1 MTRMPRRALMA
12 GGAVVATAAL
22 LSGCLQNPNAGSG
35 SGGGGGGNAF
45 VDGGTADGD
54 KVVTILGAFGGDEE
68 KNFNASLAEFEKS
81 SGIDVQY
88 TSDQD
93 FTTTIKQK
101 VGSGDSPDIGLFPQ
115 PGGLLEFAAQN
126 KIQPIDSYLD
136 YDKLQGTLLP
146 GFLDAGRYKGRV
158 YGAPMRNAVK
168 SIVWYPKAAYDKAGY
183 EKEPSSIQDLQKN
196 VADKIA
202 ASGTTPWCIGWE
214 SDQATGWVGTDWV
227 EELVLRMWGPSVYDD
242 WTSHRIPF
250 NDERIVKSLDE
261 AAKFNKDP
269 KMVLGGTKGV
279 LNTAFGDAMTPAFQ
293 NPPKCMLHRQGNF
306 ATTFYPKN
314 VQADLDGT
322 VGIFVFP
329 KFEGGYDGQA
339 ILGGG
344 DLAGLFNGND
354 EDSKKVMEFLT
365 SDKFGGPWAK
375 AGGWLSPHKTFDV
388 SNYPNQTTKDIADIA
403 NKASVLRFD
412 GSDLMPKAVGSG
424 TFWTEMVKW
433 ENGQSSQQ
441 TADNI
446 EASWPKS

>member
-1 MTRMPRRALMA
+1 MSGIPRRALRA
-12 GGAVVATAAL
+12 GGVVAAAAL
-22 LSGCLQNPNAGSG
+22 VLTGCLQNPNA
-35 SGGGGGGNAF
+35 SGGGGAGGTGGGFA
-45 VDGGTADGD
+45 DGGSADGD

-68 KNFNASLAEFEKS
+68 KNFNASLTEFEKT
-81 SGIDVQY
+81 SGIDVRY

-101 VGSGDSPDIGLFPQ
+101 VSSGDSPDIGLFPQ
-115 PGGLLEFAAQN
+115 PGGMLEMAAQG
-126 KIQPIDSYLD
+126 KVQPIDTYLD

-168 SIVWYPKAAYDKAGY
+168 SIVWYPKAAYDKGGY
-183 EKEPSSIQDLQKN
+183 NKAPDSIQQLETD
-196 VADKIA
+196 VAAKIA
-202 ASGTTPWCIGWE
+202 ASGITPWCIGWE

-227 EELVLRMWGPSVYDD
+227 EELMLRMYGPTVYDD
-242 WTSHRIPF
+242 WTSHRMPF
-250 NDERIVKSLDE
+250 NDPKVVKALDE

-279 LNTAFGDAMTPAFQ
+279 LNTAFGDAMTPAFA

-314 VQADLDGT
+314 VQADLDNQ
-322 VGIFVFP
+322 VGIYVFP

-344 DLAGLFNGND
+344 DLASLFNGND
-354 EDSKKVMEFLT
+354 PDAQKVMQFLT
-365 SDKFGGPWAK
+365 SDQFGGPWAK

-388 SNYPNQTTKDIADIA
+388 SNYPNETTKKIADIA

-412 GSDLMPKAVGSG
+412 GSDLMPKSIGSDV
-424 TFWTEMVKW
+424 FWKEMVKW
-433 ENGQSSQQ
+433 ENGQPSQQ

-446 EASWPKS
+446 EAAWPKS